1 MAEKRMF
8 TKKITDS
15 DSFIELPSSAQALYF
30 HLNQGADDDGF
41 NNQVQIALFRAH
53 ATIDDL
59 KLLIIKKF
67 VIRFESG
74 VIVIKHWYMHNY
86 IRKDTYT
93 ETAYK
98 EEKNLLKLDENK
110 AYTLT
115 ENQLSLLPVD
125 DSSTQIRVDKTRLDK
140 ISIDNTVVVTNSE
153 SQVLKAAEEELI
165 NVTPM
170 MVEMLLNY
178 EKQYGEDICILA
190 IKECSKHN
198 VRTMAYLESILR
210 EWKNK
215 SLEEIKDSIKKHSNN
230 NSKNNE
236 KGKRVSPIPDWID
249 KKIEKEEDVFEITD
263 EERERFG
270 II

>member
-1 MAEKRMF
+1 MF

-15 DSFIELPSSAQALYF
+15 DAFVELPSSAQALYF

-59 KLLIIKKF
+59 KLLILKKF

-98 EEKNLLKLDENK
+98 EEKSLLKLDENK
-110 AYTLT
+110 AYSLA
-115 ENQLSLLPVD
+115 ENQLSLLSVD
-125 DSSTQIRVDKTRLDK
+125 DSSTQIRLDK
-140 ISIDNTVVVTNSE
+140 NSIYTTTTNIKE
-153 SQVLKAAEEELI
+153 SQVLKIAADELI

-170 MVEMLLNY
+170 MSEMLLKY
-178 EKQYGEDICILA
+178 EKEYGEEICILA
-190 IKECSKHN
+190 IKECVRHEA
-198 VRTMAYLESILR
+198 RTMVYLETILQAWR
-210 EWKNK
+210 GK
-215 SLEEIKDSIKKHSNN
+215 SLEQIKENIKNHSLG
-230 NSKNNE
+230 NSKKQK
-236 KGKRVSPIPDWID
+236 KGIIVPNWID
-249 KKIEKEEDVFEITD
+249 KPIEKEEDDFEITD

-270 II
+270 IT